1 MKMLAW
7 RTSDRASS
15 VGGGMKMAVQ
25 RVFCVFCVSP
35 FSYAWCVAYW
45 RATCR
50 YMLLRAPPAA
60 ACAAACA
67 ATCVCVCG
75 LDAYIF
81 FLYLIFFERNINMM
95 NDTND
100 MNDEHNELNPLN
112 QR

>member
-1 MKMLAW
+1 MMCGVLAYDEYDGFCSDSNAASYLPADACA
-7 RTSDRASS
+7 RTS
-15 VGGGMKMAVQ
+15 
-25 RVFCVFCVSP
+25 
-35 FSYAWCVAYW
+35 
-45 RATCR
+45 
-50 YMLLRAPPAA
+50 
-60 ACAAACA
+60 
-67 ATCVCVCG
+67 CVCVCG

>member
-1 MKMLAW
+1 MASGRACVCERQAW
-7 RTSDRASS
+7 IRLPPATFTLRCAALCLRAS
-15 VGGGMKMAVQ
+15 ALELH
-25 RVFCVFCVSP
+25 
-35 FSYAWCVAYW
+35 YAWCVV
-45 RATCR
+45 R
-50 YMLLRAPPAA
+50 
-60 ACAAACA
+60 
-67 ATCVCVCG
+67 VCVCG

>member
-1 MKMLAW
+1 MVKVDAPQGKSLDTANPANQRRHALHTRFTRNFDFGFEVREAGVCA
-7 RTSDRASS
+7 RTS
-15 VGGGMKMAVQ
+15 
-25 RVFCVFCVSP
+25 
-35 FSYAWCVAYW
+35 
-45 RATCR
+45 
-50 YMLLRAPPAA
+50 
-60 ACAAACA
+60 
-67 ATCVCVCG
+67 CVCVCG